1 MVIKQMMVARF
12 SVNMIKNDS
21 LHEVIA
27 IKPQDTFSRYF

>member
-21 LHEVIA
+21 FHEVIA
-27 IKPQDTFSRYF
+27 IKQDTFS